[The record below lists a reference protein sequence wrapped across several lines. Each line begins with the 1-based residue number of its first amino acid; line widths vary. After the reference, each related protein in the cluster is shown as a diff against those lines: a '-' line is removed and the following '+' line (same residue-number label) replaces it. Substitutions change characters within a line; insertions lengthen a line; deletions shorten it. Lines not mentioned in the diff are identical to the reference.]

1 MNCNFQGRFIFKT
14 EEDKF
19 RAKKMGILNFDKKYE
34 LNEIVKGDSMFC
46 ATGITTGDIIEGVK
60 REGDFFCTETLI
72 THKSQNIVKK
82 IIKKYNSK

>member
-1 MNCNFQGRFIFKT
+1 
-14 EEDKF
+14 
-19 RAKKMGILNFDKKYE
+19 
-34 LNEIVKGDSMFC
+34 MFC

-82 IIKKYNSK
+82 IIKKYNSKWDPLMVLIGKLEIYHNDL